1 MDKSVS
7 RWDRSPAVEERVEQ
21 LMAELALADKI
32 ELVSGRL
39 AVADDGTEPPRPP
52 GVPRLA
58 LADSPAGIR
67 LANPTLPDHRA
78 TALPAPIALAA
89 TWDPELA
96 RRYGHVLGAEAA
108 ATGHNIFLGPAI
120 DIARAPRAGRTFE
133 SFGEDPLLQSRL
145 AVPEIEA
152 IQAQG
157 VLACVK
163 HYVVNNQEHRR
174 STIDVI
180 VDDRTLHEIYLPPFA
195 AAVQAGGAA
204 SVMGS
209 YNRINGVY
217 ACEHPGVLTD
227 ILRDQ
232 LGFRGFVMSDFLATQ
247 STTAAANSGLDWEL
261 GAKQLGPTA
270 AGGRHQGRGRGCNA
284 RRDGAAHPA
293 SARRAGVG
301 RAGDSRGSA
310 PRA

>member
-7 RWDRSPAVEERVEQ
+7 RWDQSPAVEERVEQ

-120 DIARAPRAGRTFE
+120 DIAPRRVPGAP
-133 SFGEDPLLQSRL
+133 LSRL
-145 AVPEIEA
+145 ARTRCCRAGWQCPRS
-152 IQAQG
+152 
-157 VLACVK
+157 
-163 HYVVNNQEHRR
+163 RR
-174 STIDVI
+174 S
-180 VDDRTLHEIYLPPFA
+180 R
-195 AAVQAGGAA
+195 
-204 SVMGS
+204 
-209 YNRINGVY
+209 
-217 ACEHPGVLTD
+217 
-227 ILRDQ
+227 
-232 LGFRGFVMSDFLATQ
+232 
-247 STTAAANSGLDWEL
+247 
-261 GAKQLGPTA
+261 
-270 AGGRHQGRGRGCNA
+270 
-284 RRDGAAHPA
+284 
-293 SARRAGVG
+293 
-301 RAGDSRGSA
+301 
-310 PRA
+310 PRACSPVLSTM